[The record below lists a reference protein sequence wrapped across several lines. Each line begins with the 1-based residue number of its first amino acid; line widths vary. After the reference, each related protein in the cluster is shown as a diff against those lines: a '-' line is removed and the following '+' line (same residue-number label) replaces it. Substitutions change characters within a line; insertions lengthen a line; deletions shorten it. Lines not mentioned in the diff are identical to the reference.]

1 MRLTLVGR
9 SDCELCEHMLTQLAA
24 LARTQELPPLTV
36 VDVDDDAE
44 LAQRFFLDIPVL
56 LLDGEVVCMH
66 RLDPAALL
74 KLLQGAG

>member
-1 MRLTLVGR
+1 
-9 SDCELCEHMLTQLAA
+9 MLTQLAA